1 MSNLNVKICV
11 VGLGRMGVYHTR
23 LLHRLEYLD
32 SVIDTNENLVTRI
45 GQQFGVP
52 YFTSLKEMQKE
63 RSPDGLI
70 IAVPTINH
78 FEVAKQVAEN
88 VQNVKAILIEKPM
101 ASSVEEAE
109 ALKSVFNDYDIPII
123 VGHIEVYNPLI
134 SRISKIVNDGLIGNM
149 RSLFFQRRGAVGEE
163 QVQILGDVYQDVG
176 VHDFDIAL
184 RLLPKGEAKLYS
196 SSVKVKGVDNSS
208 VTAITSKINDFY
220 STFLMSRE
228 YAGKVRT
235 IDIEG
240 TKATLH
246 ANLINQ
252 VLEVRSLEVPLG
264 EKAYSAI
271 RVPFSSGEQI
281 KVYGEPLL
289 HEILNISDC
298 IKGKSVPQV
307 SMDDGIKVLKLVEA
321 ARKSIQTGET
331 IPINL

>member
-1 MSNLNVKICV
+1 
-11 VGLGRMGVYHTR
+11 MGVYHTR